1 MSSTKFHI
9 MAKPASFK
17 CNLKC
22 DYCFYLEKEN
32 FIQESND
39 HYLMSD
45 SSMRNYIKNYIRDC
59 DLDVIDFAWQGG
71 EPTLAGLDF
80 FERAVNYQKK
90 YSNGK
95 KITNS
100 FQTNAIS
107 INSKWAEFFHKNNF
121 LLGVSI
127 DGISDVHDRYRI
139 SINGNPTFEKV
150 KSSIELLIK
159 HNVEFNTLTVV
170 NDKNWHRGKET
181 YQALKS
187 MGVEHMQFIPI
198 VEVDQ
203 NRTGCNGANQSIHDI
218 NEMASFSVPPHGF
231 GVFLSDVF
239 EQWVREDIGKI
250 YVQTFESI
258 LSTWIGHGATICH
271 HLNEC
276 GASLVLEHNGDLYS
290 CDHYV
295 YPSHKLGNIH
305 DTSIEKLVSSKKQT
319 QFGKAKYKKV
329 SESCRRCEYYSLCNS
344 GCPKHRIIK
353 SSGEKY
359 KENYLCESY
368 KLIFSKTSYAMKMM
382 VNQIQSGGSPQ
393 NIMALYAMKS

>member
-1 MSSTKFHI
+1 MSLTKFHI

-22 DYCFYLEKEN
+22 DYCFYLEKEA
-32 FIQESND
+32 FIQETNE

-45 SSMRNYIKNYIRDC
+45 NSLKNYIKNYIREC

-80 FERAVNYQKK
+80 FEQAVKYQNK
-90 YSNGK
+90 YANGK

-100 FQTNAIS
+100 FQTNAIA
-107 INSKWAEFFHKNNF
+107 INSKWAKFFYENNF

-139 SINGNPTFEKV
+139 SINGNPTFDKV
-150 KSSIELLIK
+150 KSSIDLLIK

-170 NDKNWHRGKET
+170 NDKNWYRGKET

-203 NRTGCNGANQSIHDI
+203 SLTGCSSANQTIKDAS
-218 NEMASFSVPPHGF
+218 EMASFSVPPHGF

-239 EQWVREDIGKI
+239 DQWVRTDIGKI

-276 GASLVLEHNGDLYS
+276 GTSLVLEHDGDLYS

-305 DTSIEKLVSSKKQT
+305 DTSIEKLASSKRQS
-319 QFGKAKYKKV
+319 QFGKVKNKKI
-329 SESCRRCEYYSLCNS
+329 SDYCRQCKYYSLCNS
-344 GCPKHRIIK
+344 GCPKHRIFK
-353 SSGEKY
+353 STSGKN
-359 KENYLCESY
+359 KDNYLCESY
-368 KLIFSKTSYAMKMM
+368 KLIFSKTSPAMKMM
-382 VNQIQSGGSPQ
+382 VHQIQSGGDPK
-393 NIMALYAMKS
+393 NIMPLFVMSN